1 MLKIHGGLVH
11 CYAYGLIDERPFL
24 VPQQR
29 LDQKRA
35 QATLSVDFSLNTLYF
50 S

>member
-11 CYAYGLIDERPFL
+11 CYACGLIDGSPFPVL
-24 VPQQR
+24 QQR

-35 QATLSVDFSLNTLYF
+35 QATLSVDFSLNTLCF